1 MSAGLNTKWD
11 AAALAEVRV
20 TVPAGVALAEFL
32 ARGPQVQGVFTDN
45 RVALL
50 DRLSQRLLAHAA
62 LRSDAASVA
71 LAFWLRKAN
80 LTRLREQFTARLG
93 AAEDAVIVPAGR
105 VFHIA
110 PANVDTLFVYSWAL
124 SFLCGNRNVVRLSTR
139 KGGVVGEL
147 IYVIG
152 ELMKTEP
159 LLAEDNAFVQYERS
173 EAVNAALSQWCSHRI
188 VWGGDATVEA
198 LRRAPLNPH
207 ASERAFSSKF
217 SWSVIRSAALLEADA
232 AQRAALAERFFN
244 DVFWFDQ
251 MACSSPQVIF
261 WIGTEAEKEAVVRI
275 FDSALS
281 EVVRQKLPDAADA
294 SVAVQRRNR
303 AFSLATGEG
312 VQFER
317 SQTAFTSVRVRD
329 RAVLDKEICGG
340 GFLIHASAA
349 DLRETVDFVSDAD
362 QTVTH
367 FGFTPDELRAFA
379 AAAGGRGLDR
389 VVPAG
394 EALAFS
400 PEWDGYS
407 LLRDFVRTVTVR
419 V

>member
-1 MSAGLNTKWD
+1 MTAPSG
-11 AAALAEVRV
+11 
-20 TVPAGVALAEFL
+20 VPLAEFL
-32 ARGPQVQGVFTDN
+32 ARVPQAQGVFTDE

-50 DRLSQRLLAHAA
+50 DRLSQRILAHTA
-62 LRSDAASVA
+62 LRADAASVA
-71 LAFWLRKAN
+71 LAFWLRKAS
-80 LTRLREQFTARLG
+80 LVRLREQFAARVG

-139 KGGVVGEL
+139 TGDVVEAL
-147 IYVIG
+147 IHVIG
-152 ELMKTEP
+152 EVMKSEP

-173 EAVNAALSQWCSHRI
+173 DAVNAALSQWCSHRI
-188 VWGGDATVEA
+188 VWGGDVTVEA

-207 ASERAFSSKF
+207 ASERVFSSKF
-217 SWSVIRSAALLEADA
+217 SWSVIRSGAWLAAEA
-232 AQRAALAERFFN
+232 AQQVALGERFFN

-261 WIGTEAEKEAVVRI
+261 WIGTEAEKAEAVPA
-275 FDSALS
+275 FDSALA
-281 EVVRQKLPDAADA
+281 EVVRRKLPEGPEAA
-294 SVAVQRRNR
+294 VAVQRRNR
-303 AFSLATGEG
+303 AFSLATVEG
-312 VQFER
+312 VQFDR
-317 SQTAFTSVRVRD
+317 TQTAFTSVQVCD
-329 RAVLDKEICGG
+329 RTSLDREVCGA
-340 GFLIHASAA
+340 GFLIHAGAGA
-349 DLRETVDFVSDAD
+349 LLETVDFVTDAD

-367 FGFTPDELRAFA
+367 FGFPPEELRTFA
-379 AAAGGRGLDR
+379 AAAGARGLDR

-400 PEWDGYS
+400 PDWDGYS

-419 V
+419 S